1 MYLWGQVWSE
11 YVMWSSLILYLRAV
25 LWRTGAK
32 VSKGMKLTIVLLL
45 TVDLTFHHWSVFWLL
60 GLVYSL
66 GPQNHEKWRF
76 SFLEIWVI
84 TPKNQGCGFPWL
96 LVYVLGSPTCACPTR
111 SNLPDR
117 SDRVAPIRRP
127 AVHCNTHS
135 FSSKWRRFTPNS
147 CIKQKLF
154 TPNICYTPKTA
165 MRRFKNTS
173 KYLSEVH
180 PNSLN
185 SWECFETGICWGW
198 NFLPMF
204 CFELRF
210 DLRHD

>member
-147 CIKQKLF
+147 CIKQKLLHQTF
-154 TPNICYTPKTA
+154 VTPQKQQCAVLKILRNICQKFIQTHWTLGSVLKRGFVGDEISCPC
-165 MRRFKNTS
+165 S
-173 KYLSEVH
+173 V
-180 PNSLN
+180 LN
-185 SWECFETGICWGW
+185 
-198 NFLPMF
+198 
-204 CFELRF
+204 
-210 DLRHD
+210 